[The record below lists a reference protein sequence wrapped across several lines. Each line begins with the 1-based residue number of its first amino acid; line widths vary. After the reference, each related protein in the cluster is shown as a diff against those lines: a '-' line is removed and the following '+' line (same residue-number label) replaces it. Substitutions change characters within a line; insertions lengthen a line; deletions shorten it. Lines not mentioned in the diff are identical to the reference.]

1 MDSMPFWVRPWGLR
15 PCLAHTRS
23 SSWRSPS
30 GIQQDST
37 TLPSRLEV
45 QWRSGVD
52 IEKACVHVHT
62 LPEKGRH
69 RSGMAT
75 VDRAE

>member
-1 MDSMPFWVRPWGLR
+1 MGPEALLGPYAIEL
-15 PCLAHTRS
+15 LAK
-23 SSWRSPS
+23 PL

-52 IEKACVHVHT
+52 IEKACAHVHT
-62 LPEKGRH
+62 LPEKGRCH
-69 RSGMAT
+69 SGMAT